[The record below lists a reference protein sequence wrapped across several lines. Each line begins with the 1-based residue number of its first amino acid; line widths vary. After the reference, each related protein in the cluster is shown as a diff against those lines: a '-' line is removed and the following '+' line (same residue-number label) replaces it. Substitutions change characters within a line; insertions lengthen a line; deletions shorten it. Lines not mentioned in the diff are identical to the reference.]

1 MSADLRTR
9 ILAACDAIE
18 IHRDELGRLDAVAGD
33 GDHGV
38 SMALG
43 ARAVRAT
50 LEAHPEASGPA
61 ILTLIAPAAASV
73 GGAIGPIWATMLVR
87 AATTALAAG
96 VGDRPTVAQLSACA
110 DAALGGVQ
118 ALGKARPGDKT
129 LVDALAPV
137 ALALAESEAS
147 GLGVTEAADAAVA
160 AADAGA
166 DATAGMVATL
176 GRASRLGD
184 RSLGSVDPGARSL
197 AIVLRAVV
205 EAEPDARPEER

>member
-1 MSADLRTR
+1 LSADLRTR

-18 IHRDELGRLDAVAGD
+18 AHRDELGRLDAVAGD
-33 GDHGV
+33 GDHGI

-50 LEAHPEASGPA
+50 LEAHPQASGPA
-61 ILTLIAPAAASV
+61 ILALIAPAAASV
-73 GGAIGPIWATMLVR
+73 GGAIGPIWATMLMR
-87 AATTALAAG
+87 AAAAAAEMG
-96 VGDRPTVAQLSACA
+96 VDDHPTVAQLRACA
-110 DAALGGVQ
+110 DAAVGGVQ

-129 LVDALAPV
+129 LVDALAPAAI
-137 ALALAESEAS
+137 ALAH
-147 GLGVTEAADAAVA
+147 GEAAGLSLTEVADDAVA
-160 AADAGA
+160 AAAAGA

-197 AIVLRAVV
+197 ALVLQAVV
-205 EAEPDARPEER
+205 DPETGSRNERR

>member
-9 ILAACDAIE
+9 ILAACDAVE
-18 IHRDELGRLDAVAGD
+18 AHRDELGRLDAVAGD

-61 ILTLIAPAAASV
+61 ISRSIAPAAGSV

-87 AATTALAAG
+87 VATTAVALG

-118 ALGKARPGDKT
+118 ALGNAGPGDKT
-129 LVDALAPV
+129 LVDALIPV
-137 ALALAESEAS
+137 TLALAQGEAS
-147 GLGVTEAADAAVA
+147 GLGVAEAADAAVA

-184 RSLGSVDPGARSL
+184 RSLGSMDPGARSL
-197 AIVLRAVV
+197 AIALRAVV
-205 EAEPDARPEER
+205 EATPHPGHEGR